1 MNRSLIPPLLV
12 AGSSIAAVFF
22 LLGLKPIPQPVPKV
36 LHVPLVGQ
44 VMSQW
49 CWAATTEMVTAYYHK
64 LDPGNPLVTQCDL
77 VKRINPS
84 IEIDCDDLSE
94 NDSMANE
101 PGYPFANVKAY
112 SFSDWLGVGTI
123 PYDTLAAEF
132 AAGRPVIFQ
141 WSNFGLTPGKKS
153 DVTLM
158 SGTDYPIG
166 AHFLVA
172 DGLPRSDYSD
182 SLWVS
187 VNDPLPLGE
196 GSHKVMAYSAFA
208 GCVPSSHQTDKSA
221 YLLTTIFYG
230 NSGAIYKIQPTKK

>member
-1 MNRSLIPPLLV
+1 MKRSAIPTVLV
-12 AGSSIAAVFF
+12 GSSFLAVSL
-22 LLGLKPIPQPVPKV
+22 LLGLRPLKQIEPET

-49 CWAATTEMVTAYYHK
+49 CWAATTEMVSGYYHN
-64 LDPGNPLVTQCDL
+64 LDPANHLITQCDL
-77 VKRINPS
+77 VKRTYPQADL
-84 IEIDCDDLSE
+84 DCKDFSAV
-94 NDSMANE
+94 DSMADV
-101 PGYPFANVKAY
+101 PGNPFSNVKAY
-112 SFSDWLGVGTI
+112 SVSEWMGAGTI

-141 WSNFGLTPGKKS
+141 WSNYGLTPGKKS
-153 DVTLM
+153 DVTIM

-196 GSHKVMAYSAFA
+196 GQHKVMAYSAFA
-208 GCVPSSHQTDKSA
+208 GCMPSSHQTDRSA
-221 YLLTTIFYG
+221 YMLTTVYYG
-230 NSGAIYKIQPTKK
+230 NSGAIYRIQPVKK